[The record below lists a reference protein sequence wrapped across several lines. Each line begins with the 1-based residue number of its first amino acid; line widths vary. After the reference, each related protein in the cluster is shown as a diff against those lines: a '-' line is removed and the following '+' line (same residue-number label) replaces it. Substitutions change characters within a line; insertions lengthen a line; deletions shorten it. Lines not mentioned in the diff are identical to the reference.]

1 MESEQL
7 DFKHVKM
14 KRAKVFLFFFSQ
26 DFFGMVD
33 KSSMYKNWSVRA
45 AVLYLIYDRVPF
57 VRLPLQVPRP

>member
-14 KRAKVFLFFFSQ
+14 RRVKIFIFSFSQ
-26 DFFGMVD
+26 DFFEMVD